1 MKLRGQFTDA
11 EILIHDIDDATRTQI
26 KTLVDCPA
34 FSGQRIVI
42 MPDCHSGKGSVIGF
56 TMKLGDLVIPNIIG
70 VDIGCGIELY
80 RLKTDHID
88 FEKLDRFIRQR
99 IPSGFERR
107 SHNPLAGNYE
117 DNYYTPQLEKKIE
130 KICHKIGLD
139 PSVAFFSIGTLGGGN
154 HFLEI
159 DQDEKGDFWLSL
171 HSGSRH
177 FGLQIASYHQK
188 KARQWIA
195 QHEKGWHFHD
205 LEYLPLNQGG
215 EEYLE
220 DMRIAQKYAEI
231 NRRTMAR
238 ILLEEFFHQDIEDT
252 ESVKSVHNYI
262 DFDDGII
269 RKGAIR
275 AHEGERLVVPL
286 NMRDGVIIGRGKG
299 RKDWNLSA
307 PHGAGRRMSRHQ
319 AKKQLSFDEF
329 RKSME
334 GIWSS
339 TVNIHTID
347 EAPMAYKPSKLILE
361 SLPENVDIEQVIKP
375 VYNFK
380 AVE

>member
-11 EILIHDIDDATRTQI
+11 DILIRDIDDATRAQI

-34 FSGQRIVI
+34 FAGNKIII

-70 VDIGCGIELY
+70 VDIGCGIEIY
-80 RLKTDHID
+80 RIKTDHID
-88 FEKLDRFIRQR
+88 FEKLDRFIRHR

-107 SHNPLAGNYE
+107 NHNPLAGSYE
-117 DNYYTPQLEKKIE
+117 ENYYTSKLEKQIE
-130 KICHKIGLD
+130 KICNKIGLD

-159 DQDEKGDFWLSL
+159 DQDERGGFWLSL

-177 FGLQIASYHQK
+177 FGLQIAAYHQK
-188 KARQWIA
+188 RARQWIS
-195 QHEKGWHFHD
+195 QHEKGWHFRD
-205 LEYLPLNQGG
+205 LEYLPLGQGG

-220 DMRIAQKYAEI
+220 DMRVAQKYAEI
-231 NRRTMAR
+231 NRRTMTR
-238 ILLEEFFHQDIEDT
+238 ILLEEFFHQDINET
-252 ESVKSVHNYI
+252 ESIKSVHNYI

-275 AHEGERLVVPL
+275 AHDGERLVVPL
-286 NMRDGVIIGRGKG
+286 NMRDGVVIGRGKG

-319 AKKQLSFDEF
+319 AKKQLSLEEF

-339 TVNIHTID
+339 TVNVHTID

-361 SLPENVDIEQVIKP
+361 SLSENVDIEQIIKP

>member
-11 EILIHDIDDATRTQI
+11 EVLIRDIDDATREQI

-34 FSGQRIVI
+34 FEGQKIVI

-80 RLKTDHID
+80 RLDTESID
-88 FEKLDRFIRQR
+88 FEKFDRYIRR
-99 IPSGFERR
+99 AIPSGFERHTR
-107 SHNPLAGNYE
+107 PILTGRYE
-117 DNYYTPQLEKKIE
+117 EGYYTRDLEAKIE
-130 KICHKIGLD
+130 KISRKIGID
-139 PSVAFFSIGTLGGGN
+139 PAVAFCSLGTLGGGN
-154 HFLEI
+154 HFIEI
-159 DQDEKGDFWLSL
+159 DRDEKGRYWLSL

-188 KARQWIA
+188 RAKQWVA
-195 QHEKGWHFHD
+195 SHEKGWKYRE
-205 LEYLPLNQGG
+205 LEYLPLSQGG

-220 DMRIAQKYAEI
+220 DMKVAQKYAEV
-231 NRRTMAR
+231 NRRAMAR
-238 ILLEEFFHQDIEDT
+238 LILEEFFSQNIDDT
-252 ESVKSVHNYI
+252 ETIKSVHNYI

-275 AHEGERLVVPL
+275 AHSGERLVIPL

-307 PHGAGRRMSRHQ
+307 PHGAGRRLSRHQ
-319 AKKQLSFDEF
+319 AKKQLSLEEF
-329 RKSME
+329 RKTME
-334 GIWSS
+334 GVWSS
-339 TVNIHTID
+339 TISIHTID

-361 SLPENVDIEQVIKP
+361 LLPENVEIEEVVKP